1 MAEKLSMRRAL
12 VVVVVA
18 AALGLGGC
26 ASKRPKPAAATP
38 SESSAAA
45 GDGAAGAGAATAG
58 ANADDEAAGPQG
70 GSLATRIVYF
80 DFDSSEIKGAGT
92 DIVAAHAKYLA
103 AHTGTR
109 VRLEGHTD
117 ERGSREYNIGLG
129 ERRAQAV
136 RRALLLQGATDAQI
150 STVSYG
156 EERPAVSGH
165 DEAAW
170 AKNRRVEI
178 VYLALPVGVTPPA
191 GAAKP

>member
-1 MAEKLSMRRAL
+1 MAEKRAMRQVLL
-12 VVVVVA
+12 VLLLAVA
-18 AALGLGGC
+18 VGVSGC
-26 ASKRPKPAAATP
+26 ASKKPKPEAANAGQT
-38 SESSAAA
+38 EADNAAA
-45 GDGAAGAGAATAG
+45 GGAGANGAAGGM
-58 ANADDEAAGPQG
+58 NADTEASGPQE
-70 GSLATRIVYF
+70 GSLATRIIYF

-92 DIVAAHAKYLA
+92 DVVAAHAKYLA
-103 AHTGTR
+103 SHQGTR

-178 VYLALPVGVTPPA
+178 VYLALPA
-191 GAAKP
+191 GAAKQ